1 MPDINYY
8 VYIIANKTG
17 NVLHIGVTYDL
28 PKRLAAHEQ
37 VYAGEFTGKYKVN
50 HLVYYET
57 AKSQA
62 DAVQRAEQIKQYPR
76 EKKLYLINGL
86 NPLNKDL
93 TKTITG

>member
-1 MPDINYY
+1 VPEIIYY

-17 NVLHIGVTYDL
+17 NVLYIGVTHDL
-28 PKRLAAHEQ
+28 PQRLAAHEQ
-37 VYAGEFTGKYKVN
+37 VYAAEFTSKYKVN

-62 DAVQRAEQIKQYPR
+62 DAIQRAERIKQYPR

-93 TKTITG
+93 TEMITK